1 MVTLGQGEGSGA
13 RAALSAQRAFE
24 IVDLM
29 AASPG
34 QGFTLSELVRRT
46 GVNVASCHA
55 ILNVLTRRGHLV
67 RNPMHKAYRLAPAMA
82 AIGAAAEM
90 GDPLLAAA
98 RAAVADLAARTGLE
112 VLLTARAGDDI
123 IGLARAAAP
132 RLSRVSM
139 RVGQRVP
146 LTPPYGGVFMAWAA
160 PEDARAWADHG
171 GHDAVRAGLH
181 LAALERLR
189 ARGYQVAL
197 RSPVQDELTRTFASA
212 IDDAV
217 DPQRLEALFAS
228 LGPELYQPE
237 RLDAEEDYDVDFLA
251 APIFDADGRVAFAMS
266 LNADRGRLP
275 GAELLR
281 LAAELTRLCLDVT
294 REHGGAF
301 PARPHAADGRR
312 G

>member
-1 MVTLGQGEGSGA
+1 MVSLGQGEGGGA

-34 QGFTLSELVRRT
+34 RTFTLSELVRRT

-55 ILNVLTRRGHLV
+55 ILNVLTRRGHLA
-67 RNPMHKAYRLAPAMA
+67 RHDKAYRLAPAMA
-82 AIGAAAEM
+82 AIGAATEM

-98 RAAVADLAARTGLE
+98 RAAVAELASRTGLE

-132 RLSRVSM
+132 QLPRVSM

-146 LTPPYGGVFMAWAA
+146 LTPPYGGVFVAWAA
-160 PEDARAWADHG
+160 ARDKAAWAEHG
-171 GHDAVRAGLH
+171 GHDETGAGLH

-197 RSPVQDELTRTFASA
+197 RSPVQDELTRTFASTA
-212 IDDAV
+212 NGIA
-217 DPQRLEALFAS
+217 DPKRLEALFAS

-237 RLDAEEDYDVDFLA
+237 RLQAEEDYDVDFLA
-251 APIFDADGRVAFAMS
+251 APIFDAQERVAFAMS
-266 LNADRGRLP
+266 LNPNRGSLAGADV
-275 GAELLR
+275 LR
-281 LAAELTRLCLDVT
+281 LATELTRLCLDVT
-294 REHGGAF
+294 REHGGRV
-301 PARPHAADGRR
+301 PARPHAASG
-312 G
+312 GGG